1 MNILVADDELA
12 IRELVG
18 EVLEGDGHSITLAED
33 GEDALEKFKRS
44 WHEIVFSDIRMP
56 KMNGIELLTA
66 VKEINENTQF
76 IIMTSHASI
85 DNSIEALKKGAFDYI
100 LKPFED
106 LDVVTDAANRA
117 ITNLSGIRRQ
127 QYLLNT
133 LSRQNQELDSL
144 NKEFREMAIRDGLTG
159 LFNHRYAKERLVEE
173 FDRAIRFGRDLTV
186 LFMDLDHFK
195 FFNDTHGHQAGDE
208 ILQILAGLMMKSV
221 RESDT
226 LARWGG
232 EEFVVIAPETSK
244 EQGCILA
251 EKIRIAVA
259 DHEFPNASQQPLG
272 FVSLS
277 VGISSRS
284 DSTEN
289 AEKLLRFADDAVY
302 AAKDSGRNRTVYC
315 SGPQQMNRVR
325 AAADVQKESAT
336 GSVKRWGRPSGH

>member
-1 MNILVADDELA
+1 
-12 IRELVG
+12 
-18 EVLEGDGHSITLAED
+18 
-33 GEDALEKFKRS
+33 
-44 WHEIVFSDIRMP
+44 MP

-66 VKEINENTQF
+66 VKEINEITQF
-76 IIMTSHASI
+76 VIMTSHASI

-106 LDVVTDAANRA
+106 LGVISDAANRA
-117 ITNLSGIRRQ
+117 IANLSGIRRQ

-133 LSRQNQELDSL
+133 LSRQNAELDSL

-159 LFNHRYAKERLVEE
+159 LFNHRYAKERLDDE
-173 FDRAIRFGRDLTV
+173 FERAMRFRRDLTV

-195 FFNDTHGHQAGDE
+195 FYNDAHGHQAGDE
-208 ILQILAGLMMKSV
+208 ILQILAALMIKSV

-232 EEFVVIAPETSK
+232 EEFVVISPETNK
-244 EQGCILA
+244 EEGCILA

-259 DHEFPNASQQPLG
+259 EHEFPNASQQPLG
-272 FVSLS
+272 LVSLS

-284 DSTEN
+284 ETTEN

-302 AAKDSGRNRTVYC
+302 AAKDSGRNRSVFC
-315 SGPQQMNRVR
+315 SGPQQMNRV
-325 AAADVQKESAT
+325 KSAPRRQQIHYR
-336 GSVKRWGRPSGH
+336 VARHDGR

>member
-18 EVLEGDGHSITLAED
+18 EILEGDGHVITLAED

-66 VKEINENTQF
+66 IKEVNENTQF

-85 DNSIEALKKGAFDYI
+85 ENSIDALKKGAFDYI

-106 LDVVTDAANRA
+106 LDIITAVAKKA
-117 ITNLSGIRRQ
+117 IKNLSGIRRQ
-127 QYLLNT
+127 QYLVST
-133 LSRQNQELDSL
+133 LSRQNQELDDL

-159 LFNHRYAKERLVEE
+159 MFNHRYAKERLDEE
-173 FDRAIRFGRDLTV
+173 FERSVRFKRDLSV
-186 LFMDLDHFK
+186 LFIDLDNFK

-208 ILQILAGLMMKSV
+208 ILQMLAELMMKSV

-232 EEFVVIAPETSK
+232 EEFIVIAPETTREK
-244 EQGCILA
+244 ACLLA
-251 EKIRIAVA
+251 EKIRVIVER
-259 DHEFPNASQQPLG
+259 HEFPNAAQQPLG

-277 VGISSRS
+277 IGISTRTE
-284 DSTEN
+284 DTEN

-302 AAKDSGRNRTVYC
+302 AAKDTGRNRSIYC
-315 SGPQQMNRVR
+315 EAPQQMRVVR
-325 AAADVQKESAT
+325 AAPKKKT
-336 GSVKRWGRPSGH
+336 NPG